1 MQAGYKTRRRLISL
15 FLLSFLLISSPQL
28 QPRSIVYFSPDD
40 HPTEHLIRYIDQA
53 KIRIYAAIYMFT
65 DKNFAQ
71 ALIRAKKE
79 RKVDVQMITDRTSVE
94 NKYGKVYLLIEQ
106 GIKTFKFQN
115 GSKRG
120 ARFAPLMHNKFA
132 IIDDKVWTGSFNW
145 TISANKKN
153 QENVIYTDEKK
164 VLARF
169 EAHFEKLK
177 NRSKRNKKKKKQKP
191 QVFSLWEFLSDLW

>member
-1 MQAGYKTRRRLISL
+1 MQAGCKTGYRLTSL
-15 FLLSFLLISSPQL
+15 FLLSFLLLSSPQL
-28 QPRSIVYFSPDD
+28 QPKSIVYFSPDD
-40 HPTEHLIRYIDQA
+40 RPTDHLIRYINQA
-53 KIRIYAAIYMFT
+53 KHRIYAAIYMFT
-65 DKNFAQ
+65 DKNIAL

-94 NKYGKVYLLIEQ
+94 NKYGKVHMLIKH

-132 IIDDKVWTGSFNW
+132 IIDNKVWTGSFNW

-153 QENVIYTDEKK
+153 QENVLYTDEKK
-164 VLARF
+164 VLKKF
-169 EAHFEKLK
+169 EVQFEKLK

-191 QVFSLWEFLSDLW
+191 EVFSLWEFLSDLW